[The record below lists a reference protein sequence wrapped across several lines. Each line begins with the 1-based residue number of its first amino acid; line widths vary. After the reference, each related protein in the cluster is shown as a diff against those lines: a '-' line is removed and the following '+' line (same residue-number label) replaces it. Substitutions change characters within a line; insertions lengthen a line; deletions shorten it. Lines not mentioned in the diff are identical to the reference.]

1 MRTLLTLIISLL
13 LIPSVE
19 ARIIKGKIKDVQSG
33 EEIIGAS
40 VMIKG
45 TKAKGTAT
53 GLDGSFQLQLNRF
66 PCTLICTYLGYK
78 PIEITV
84 RDNDDNLN
92 IDMEVDAVALGE
104 VVIVA
109 ENTGCSE
116 VGARTLERN
125 SLNVVN
131 VMSAKAIELSPD
143 LTVANVIQR
152 MSGVTME
159 RNSSGEGQYAI
170 LRGMDKRYNYTLVN
184 GHKIPSPDNKNRFV
198 PLDIFPSE
206 LLDRLEVT
214 KSLTADMEG
223 DGIGGAV
230 NMVMKDAPQQRLL
243 TVNVQTGYNSHFFN
257 NDFQSFAHGD
267 IVKDSPNETFGND
280 YPTDES
286 DFTMKS
292 FQVKRRTPLPDIAAG
307 FAYGDRFFGDH
318 LGVIAALSL
327 RNTNKGKTSDMYDST
342 ADNDGIQRITKRYFS
357 ENKTRLGA
365 HLKLDYYITQK
376 HKVALYGGYMDFR
389 NAQVRDAFSE
399 QDETIRLRWQR
410 QSIANASLLG
420 EHKLLNRDALTIKWG
435 ANIAEARKQTPDNTQ
450 IQLNNNKGATSVWV
464 NKNVGAI
471 RRWEHNSDRD
481 ITGHIDLSYLLKFGS
496 RSLDIAVGGMYRDK
510 NRNSFYHEYTFQPYD
525 ESKDSPYDQFRDKDW
540 TNYDEIA
547 FRLKSYSLTDPM
559 N

>member
-170 LRGMDKRYNYTLVN
+170 LRGMDKRYNSTLVN
-184 GHKIPSPDNKNRFV
+184 
-198 PLDIFPSE
+198 
-206 LLDRLEVT
+206 
-214 KSLTADMEG
+214 
-223 DGIGGAV
+223 
-230 NMVMKDAPQQRLL
+230 
-243 TVNVQTGYNSHFFN
+243 
-257 NDFQSFAHGD
+257 
-267 IVKDSPNETFGND
+267 
-280 YPTDES
+280 
-286 DFTMKS
+286 
-292 FQVKRRTPLPDIAAG
+292 
-307 FAYGDRFFGDH
+307 
-318 LGVIAALSL
+318 
-327 RNTNKGKTSDMYDST
+327 
-342 ADNDGIQRITKRYFS
+342 
-357 ENKTRLGA
+357 
-365 HLKLDYYITQK
+365 
-376 HKVALYGGYMDFR
+376 
-389 NAQVRDAFSE
+389 
-399 QDETIRLRWQR
+399 
-410 QSIANASLLG
+410 
-420 EHKLLNRDALTIKWG
+420 
-435 ANIAEARKQTPDNTQ
+435 
-450 IQLNNNKGATSVWV
+450 
-464 NKNVGAI
+464 
-471 RRWEHNSDRD
+471 
-481 ITGHIDLSYLLKFGS
+481 
-496 RSLDIAVGGMYRDK
+496 
-510 NRNSFYHEYTFQPYD
+510 
-525 ESKDSPYDQFRDKDW
+525 
-540 TNYDEIA
+540 
-547 FRLKSYSLTDPM
+547 
-559 N
+559 